1 MTDEEE
7 NDELTKFH
15 GYLMPFTQNSWE
27 FLKLSFVFFLVIIY
41 RNFSFCHKHLYRL
54 NV

>member
-27 FLKLSFVFFLVIIY
+27 FLMSSFIFFYIVFLLFALMILKKQVKI
-41 RNFSFCHKHLYRL
+41 RA
-54 NV
+54 